1 MATTI
6 DPTNMTVTLTENVSL
21 GDRNFGST
29 QTMNIADVAEV
40 YKRIVTVPASASGVI
55 EVIATTAGSESAVE
69 KALFDVTKIKYMRIT
84 NLMTAAGEGVSIH
97 IARDD
102 ASDDSDEEGFW
113 YLLEE
118 GNSFM
123 LHSFNDT
130 FDAGGDLNTP
140 TLDQISVVRLYSE
153 ANAETDV
160 EIMVA
165 LGA

>member
-40 YKRIVTVPASASGVI
+40 YKRIVTVPASGSGVM
-55 EVIATTAGSESAVE
+55 EVIATTAGTESAVE

-84 NLMTAAGEGVSIH
+84 NLMTAAGEGVKVH

-102 ASDDSDEEGFW
+102 DSDDTDEEGMW

-118 GNSFM
+118 GKSFI
-123 LHSFNDT
+123 LHSFNAT
-130 FDAGGDLNTP
+130 FNAGVDLNTMSVE
-140 TLDQISVVRLYSE
+140 DISVVRLQSE
-153 ANAETDV
+153 ATAETDI